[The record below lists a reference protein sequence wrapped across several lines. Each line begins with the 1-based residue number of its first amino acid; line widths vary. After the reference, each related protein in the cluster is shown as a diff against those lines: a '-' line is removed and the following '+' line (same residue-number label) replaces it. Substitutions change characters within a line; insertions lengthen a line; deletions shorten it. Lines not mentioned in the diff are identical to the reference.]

1 MSSNSLLLPGL
12 VAGLLL
18 VAAPVEAGGCK
29 RQREF
34 RARPHMSVRMA
45 RPFHDHFR
53 HLSRPARPRRDA
65 VPAPLPDPEWVNE
78 LRANR
83 RLPDLAHAADLAG
96 VESPVPV
103 QADEERA
110 LLAEYEALF
119 GPRGDMP
126 PR

>member
-1 MSSNSLLLPGL
+1 MSSNSLLLTGL

-18 VAAPVEAGGCK
+18 VAAPVQAGGCK
-29 RQREF
+29 RQRDF
-34 RARPHMSVRMA
+34 RARPHVSVRMA
-45 RPFHDHFR
+45 VHQHFR
-53 HLSRPARPRRDA
+53 GVSRPARPRRAA
-65 VPAPLPDPEWVNE
+65 VPAPLPDPEWVHE

-83 RLPDLAHAADLAG
+83 RLPDLAHAPDLAG

-119 GPRGDMP
+119 GPRGDVP